1 MSWYNIGDIV
11 RFADSIKVPPYE
23 GIGMVWKM
31 RLNPFDGHPTNFRAP
46 MQICVHWFDNNRN
59 AWYEETTTNLRKVGV
74 NNGNV

>member
-1 MSWYNIGDIV
+1 MPRYNIGDVV

-23 GIGMVWKM
+23 GIGMVWNL
-31 RLNPFDGHPTNFRAP
+31 RRDPCYPANFRNAP
-46 MQICVHWFDNNRN
+46 VHICVHWFDIKRN